1 MIHCFSGLKK
11 PHHAFVVGS
20 HLLGIVRVEHTPRF
34 ILFFTGMTEATAKAW
49 ITGAASQRG
58 PVSLCHTQAHDKF
71 TYANHWFSEACIKSP
86 VITFG
91 INMGYLRKQKVDKV
105 AYMWGALC
113 IIIALRRGGSS
124 VIWLSAR
131 HASDSAF
138 LKTPPSPAPRWR
150 WIRVIGWNFLFIWNK
165 SKSLI
170 NAIVHKQVSVK
181 H

>member
-1 MIHCFSGLKK
+1 M
-11 PHHAFVVGS
+11 
-20 HLLGIVRVEHTPRF
+20 
-34 ILFFTGMTEATAKAW
+34 
-49 ITGAASQRG
+49 
-58 PVSLCHTQAHDKF
+58 
-71 TYANHWFSEACIKSP
+71 SP

-91 INMGYLRKQKVDKV
+91 INMGYLRRKKTDQV

-113 IIIALRRGGSS
+113 IIIALWRGGSS

-131 HASDSAF
+131 HPSDSVF

-170 NAIVHKQVSVK
+170 NIIDHKQVIAQY
-181 H
+181 